1 MYYEPKGMPPKQEN
15 PLEEL
20 AEGLAEGLVNLGE
33 SIGEFIKRHTTKKP
47 VPPPSSTIT
56 ISTSTTN
63 SVVSAKTELSVSE
76 MLATLQ
82 TTTTTDQFVDKVVAK
97 VPNKVAEELAES
109 EQVLFVAQKY
119 ASTKTYEDIIREFM
133 TMSKEMTLPST
144 LSGALRWGNRLE
156 DWFTGTTI
164 IRDSGALQI
173 RPIMLATLWTTML
186 MALVIKKTGSIG
198 TGERENVAKFA
209 IALVVSVV
217 SGITS
222 YAHSGGSIC
231 GFRSPTKYAPRYVK
245 YIQGIR
251 ETKPWLYDKIPQI
264 LIFKNKDFERMTTYE
279 QASTQQGLNMAFT
292 FRIADNLLGTLQGE
306 NGFWWGVL
314 KKLVES
320 IRPLPTEYET
330 GRMYRM
336 YCFKERLY

>member
-1 MYYEPKGMPPKQEN
+1 MSYRIEFEPPKQKS

-20 AEGLAEGLVNLGE
+20 ADGLVSLGK
-33 SIGEFIKRHTTKKP
+33 SIGKFIDEVTTTTS
-47 VPPPSSTIT
+47 VSSSSSPSTTT
-56 ISTSTTN
+56 ISPSTTS
-63 SVVSAKTELSVSE
+63 SVVSAKTELSISE
-76 MLATLQ
+76 MLATVQ

-109 EQVLFVAQKY
+109 EQVLLVAQAY
-119 ASTKTYEDIIREFM
+119 ADEKSYEDIIREFM
-133 TMSKEMTLPST
+133 TMSKGITLPSV
-144 LSGALRWGNRLE
+144 LSGVLKWGNRLE
-156 DWFTGTTI
+156 SWLADSTI
-164 IRDSGALQI
+164 IQDSGALQI

-209 IALVVSVV
+209 IALVVSIV

-222 YAHSGGSIC
+222 FAHSGGSIC
-231 GFRSPTKYAPRYVK
+231 GFKSPTKYAPRYVN

-264 LIFKNKDFERMTTYE
+264 LIFKNKNFESMTTYE

-320 IRPLPTEYET
+320 ILPLPTEDEA

>member
-1 MYYEPKGMPPKQEN
+1 MDYEPKMSPKQKN

-20 AEGLAEGLVNLGE
+20 AEGLVSLGAN
-33 SIGEFIKRHTTKKP
+33 IGEFMKELTTKKP
-47 VPPPSSTIT
+47 VPPPSSKIT

-63 SVVSAKTELSVSE
+63 SVVSAKTELSISE

-82 TTTTTDQFVDKVVAK
+82 TTTTTAEFVDEVVAK
-97 VPNKVAEELAES
+97 VPNVVAKELAES
-109 EQVLFVAQKY
+109 KQVLLVAQEY
-119 ASTKTYEDIIREFM
+119 ARTKTYEDIIREFM
-133 TMSKEMTLPST
+133 SMSKEMTLPST

-173 RPIMLATLWTTML
+173 RPIMLATLWSTML
-186 MALVIKKTGSIG
+186 MALIIKRMGSIG
-198 TGERENVAKFA
+198 DYQKENVAKFA
-209 IALVVSVV
+209 IALVVSII
-217 SGITS
+217 SGIGS

-231 GFRSPTKYAPRYVK
+231 GVKSLSKYAPRYVK

-251 ETKPWLYDKIPQI
+251 ETKPWLYKKIPQI
-264 LIFKNKDFERMTTYE
+264 LLFKNKDFESMNTYE
-279 QASTQQGLNMAFT
+279 QASPQQGLNMAYT

-306 NGFWWGVL
+306 DGFWLSVVS
-314 KKLVES
+314 KLVDS
-320 IRPLPTEYET
+320 LWPLPTEDEA

-336 YCFKERLY
+336 YCFKEKLYYI

>member
-1 MYYEPKGMPPKQEN
+1 MYYEPKWMPPKKKS

-20 AEGLAEGLVNLGE
+20 ADGLVSLGK
-33 SIGEFIKRHTTKKP
+33 SIGKFIDEVTTTTS
-47 VPPPSSTIT
+47 VSSSSSTTT
-56 ISTSTTN
+56 ISTSTTS
-63 SVVSAKTELSVSE
+63 SVISAKTDLSVSE

-82 TTTTTDQFVDKVVAK
+82 TTTTTDEFVDKVVAK
-97 VPNKVAEELAES
+97 VPDAVADELVKS
-109 EQVLFVAQKY
+109 EQVLLVAQKY
-119 ASTKTYEDIIREFM
+119 ASTKSYEDIIREFM
-133 TMSKEMTLPST
+133 SMSKEMTLPSI
-144 LSGALRWGNRLE
+144 LSGVLMWGNRLE
-156 DWFTGTTI
+156 SWLTGSSI
-164 IRDSGALQI
+164 IKDSGALQI
-173 RPIMLATLWTTML
+173 RPVMLATLWTTML
-186 MALVIKKTGSIG
+186 MALIIKKMGSISDYQK
-198 TGERENVAKFA
+198 ENVAKFA

-264 LIFKNKDFERMTTYE
+264 LIFKNKDFESMTTYE
-279 QASTQQGLNMAFT
+279 QASTQQGLNMAYT

-306 NGFWWGVL
+306 DGFWRYVL

-320 IRPLPTEYET
+320 IRPLPTEDEA

-336 YCFKERLY
+336 YCFKEKLYYI